1 MSDQPAAVSENQPL
15 LEVVPL
21 GGLGEFGLNMM
32 AVSWEDTLVVI
43 DAGSMFPEPELLGV
57 DLIIPEFSYLAQK
70 KAVHRA
76 LVLTHGHE
84 DHIGAAPYVI
94 KRFPSPIYGT
104 PMTLALL
111 EPKLAEH
118 HIDAREDLKAI
129 RPRDKVT
136 VGAFT
141 IEFLRVTH
149 STPGCVAV
157 AIHTPVG
164 VIIHSG
170 DFKVD
175 QTPLDGEHFDF
186 HRFAE
191 LGSEGVLAL
200 FSDSTNIER
209 PGFTGS
215 ETSVIAAFEEIFA
228 STRGKIVV
236 TSFSTSIYRLQILVN
251 LAAQFRRKI
260 AFVGRGMVETS
271 QVAQRLGYLNIPE
284 SLAIRDSEVKTHPP
298 GDVVCLVTGSQGEPM
313 SALSRIAIDG
323 HRHVS
328 LTPDDVVVFSSREI
342 PGNERSI
349 DRVVNHIARRGAD
362 IVHEGIKHVHV
373 SGHGSEEELK
383 LLISLVRPACFVPIH
398 GGYRQRARHARIGEH
413 ITRHLPRR
421 TNVLV
426 AENGD
431 VLRFDR
437 AGGWIADKVPAGRVF
452 IDGAARSG
460 LGDEV
465 LRDRR
470 HLAEDGLV
478 VPVLAINKQSGML
491 EGVPD
496 LITRGLGVEAGA
508 DSPLRD
514 AARLITELVESASL
528 EERTDYGMM
537 KDKISVELRR
547 FFRKRLGQRPL
558 VLPVIMEI

>member
-1 MSDQPAAVSENQPL
+1 MSEQPTAASTNEPV

-32 AVSWEDTLVVI
+32 AVSWADTLIVI

-57 DLIIPEFSYLAQK
+57 DLIIPEFSYLTQK
-70 KAVHRA
+70 DATHRA
-76 LVLTHGHE
+76 LILTHGHE
-84 DHIGAAPYVI
+84 DHIGAAPHVI
-94 KRFPSPIYGT
+94 RRVPGPVYGS

-118 HIDAREDLKAI
+118 GIDQGDRLRPV

-136 VGAFT
+136 VGALT

-149 STPGCVAV
+149 SMPGCVAV

-164 VIIHSG
+164 VVIHSG

-191 LGSEGVLAL
+191 LGAEGVLAL

-228 STRGKIVV
+228 SARGKVVV
-236 TSFSTSIYRLQILVN
+236 TSFATSIYRMQILVN

-271 QVAQRLGYLNIPE
+271 QVAQRLGYLKVPE
-284 SLAIRDSEVKTHPP
+284 GLAIRDSDVKHHPP
-298 GDVVCLVTGSQGEPM
+298 EEVTCLVTGSQGEPM
-313 SALSRIAIDG
+313 SALSRIAIDD

-373 SGHGSEEELK
+373 SGHGGAEELK
-383 LLISLVRPACFVPIH
+383 LLLSLVRPACFVPIH
-398 GGYRQRARHARIGEH
+398 GGYRQRARHARVGE
-413 ITRHLPRR
+413 RLLQHLPRKAE
-421 TNVLV
+421 VII

-437 AGGWIADKVPAGRVF
+437 ARGWVAGKIPAGRVL

-470 HLAEDGLV
+470 HLAEDGLI
-478 VPVLAINKQSGML
+478 VPVLAINKQTGML

-496 LITRGLGVEAGA
+496 LITRGLVVEAGA

-514 AARLITELVESASL
+514 ASRLITELVETASF

>member
-1 MSDQPAAVSENQPL
+1 
-15 LEVVPL
+15 
-21 GGLGEFGLNMM
+21 
-32 AVSWEDTLVVI
+32 
-43 DAGSMFPEPELLGV
+43 
-57 DLIIPEFSYLAQK
+57 
-70 KAVHRA
+70 
-76 LVLTHGHE
+76 
-84 DHIGAAPYVI
+84 
-94 KRFPSPIYGT
+94 
-104 PMTLALL
+104 MTLALL

-118 HIDAREDLKAI
+118 RIDHGDRLTPI

-136 VGAFT
+136 VGDLT

-191 LGSEGVLAL
+191 LGAQGVLAL

-215 ETSVIAAFEEIFA
+215 ETSVIGAFEEIFA
-228 STRGKIVV
+228 SARGKVVV
-236 TSFSTSIYRLQILVN
+236 TSFATSIYRLQILVN
-251 LAAQFRRKI
+251 LAAQFQRKI

-284 SLAIRDSEVKTHPP
+284 GLAIRDSDVKNHPAE
-298 GDVVCLVTGSQGEPM
+298 DVVCLVTGSQGEPM
-313 SALSRIAIDG
+313 SALSRIAIND

-328 LTPDDVVVFSSREI
+328 LTPDDVVVFSSRGI

-383 LLISLVRPACFVPIH
+383 MLLSLVRPACFIPIH

-413 ITRHLPRR
+413 LTRHLPRKAE
-421 TNVLV
+421 VII

-431 VLRFDR
+431 VLHFDR
-437 AGGWIADKVPAGRVF
+437 AGGWIADRIPAGRVF

-460 LGDEV
+460 LGDEI

-478 VPVLAINKQSGML
+478 VPVLAINKQTGML

-496 LITRGLGVEAGA
+496 LITRGLAVESGA
-508 DSPLRD
+508 DSPLHD
-514 AARLITELVESASL
+514 ASRLITELVETASL

>member
-1 MSDQPAAVSENQPL
+1 
-15 LEVVPL
+15 
-21 GGLGEFGLNMM
+21 
-32 AVSWEDTLVVI
+32 
-43 DAGSMFPEPELLGV
+43 
-57 DLIIPEFSYLAQK
+57 
-70 KAVHRA
+70 
-76 LVLTHGHE
+76 
-84 DHIGAAPYVI
+84 
-94 KRFPSPIYGT
+94 
-104 PMTLALL
+104 
-111 EPKLAEH
+111 
-118 HIDAREDLKAI
+118 
-129 RPRDKVT
+129 
-136 VGAFT
+136 
-141 IEFLRVTH
+141 
-149 STPGCVAV
+149 
-157 AIHTPVG
+157 
-164 VIIHSG
+164 
-170 DFKVD
+170 
-175 QTPLDGEHFDF
+175 
-186 HRFAE
+186 
-191 LGSEGVLAL
+191 
-200 FSDSTNIER
+200 
-209 PGFTGS
+209 
-215 ETSVIAAFEEIFA
+215 
-228 STRGKIVV
+228 
-236 TSFSTSIYRLQILVN
+236 
-251 LAAQFRRKI
+251 
-260 AFVGRGMVETS
+260 
-271 QVAQRLGYLNIPE
+271 
-284 SLAIRDSEVKTHPP
+284 
-298 GDVVCLVTGSQGEPM
+298 M